1 MCTNISGTSCPGN
14 VGKMAVVTALS
25 QLHGGPAPTCLA
37 PLCCDVLTGMSE
49 NTSVCQETEHTRL
62 IVSGQGGTGKSRVIS
77 ILEQLSFQTTQMQW
91 SISSVVVAPTGL
103 AAFNIGGTTI
113 HRLLCL
119 PVEHGKP
126 TDYTRLSQDQ
136 LTIIRVARWLSGRA

>member
-1 MCTNISGTSCPGN
+1 
-14 VGKMAVVTALS
+14 MAVVTALS

-77 ILEQLSFQTTQMQW
+77 ILEQLVSRQLKCNGLPVQV
-91 SISSVVVAPTGL
+91 VVVAPTGL

-126 TDYTRLSQDQ
+126 TDEKSKLK
-136 LTIIRVARWLSGRA
+136 

>member
-1 MCTNISGTSCPGN
+1 
-14 VGKMAVVTALS
+14 MAVVTALS

-77 ILEQLSFQTTQMQW
+77 ILEQLVSRQLKCNGPSVQV
-91 SISSVVVAPTGL
+91 VVVAPTGL